1 MDWNDF
7 YKSLK
12 AGQYENIYLFTGPE
26 EYTKREALAALRNAL
41 LPPGL
46 EALNEAVLED
56 CAAQEIIASAET
68 LPVMCD
74 RRIVVVR
81 DWFPL
86 KPGKGKNEETD
97 VECISDWLQN
107 PPETCILIFYMSV
120 EMDGRKKLS
129 TMLKK
134 MKGYVE
140 FGRLSGAVL
149 MKWCNQHLRK
159 TGQKLR
165 PDAFDELTLIA
176 GHDLVRLSGELEKLS
191 AYVGSVTEIT
201 IEDVRAVVAPA
212 AEYSVFVILDHLL
225 SGRLTE
231 ATETVN
237 RVLQT
242 EPSVIRLISMFANQL
257 RIDAHMKYALEG
269 NRNMAQVTKALNVS
283 EYRARHI
290 LRQIRPMS
298 AKTLE
303 EGYLRCV
310 KADFEIKSGRIRDR
324 AALDKLMLEIAIA
337 NKATKMGVASS
348 NG

>member
-7 YKSLK
+7 YKFLK

-26 EYTKREALAALRNAL
+26 EYTKREALAALRKAI
-41 LPPGL
+41 LPSRL
-46 EALNEAVLED
+46 EALNEANLED
-56 CAAQEIIASAET
+56 CGAQEIIDSAET

-81 DWFPL
+81 DWAPL
-86 KPGKGKNEETD
+86 KPGKGKNEDTD
-97 VECISDWLQN
+97 VSRISDWLKK
-107 PPETCILIFYMSV
+107 PPESCILIFYMSV

-129 TMLKK
+129 AQLKK

-149 MKWCNQHLRK
+149 MKWCNQQLRK
-159 TGQKLR
+159 NGQKLR
-165 PDAFDELTLIA
+165 QDAFDELTLIA
-176 GHDLVRLSGELEKLS
+176 GQDLVRLSGELEKLS
-191 AYVGSVTEIT
+191 AYVGTATEIT
-201 IEDVRAVVAPA
+201 SEDIRAVVAPA
-212 AEYSVFVILDHLL
+212 TEYSVFVILDYLL
-225 SGRLTE
+225 SGRLTQ

-290 LRQIRPMS
+290 LRQIKPLS
-298 AKTLE
+298 AKALE
-303 EGYLRCV
+303 EGYLSCV
-310 KADFEIKSGRIRDR
+310 NADFEIKSGHIRDR
-324 AALDKLMLEIAIA
+324 AALDKLMLEIAMS
-337 NKATKMGVASS
+337 NKATK
-348 NG
+348 